1 MKHTPAS
8 FRRRRRRPVLRIA
21 PFLRPNGL
29 SLHCIG
35 EPQLHVAAAALPAVP
50 CELMS
55 SPADAAPSVGGVR
68 GQLWFLQVVT
78 EEQVG
83 CDA

>member
-1 MKHTPAS
+1 M
-8 FRRRRRRPVLRIA
+8 
-21 PFLRPNGL
+21 
-29 SLHCIG
+29 HCIG

-68 GQLWFLQVVT
+68 GQLWFLQVVN
-78 EEQVG
+78 
-83 CDA
+83 

>member
-1 MKHTPAS
+1 M
-8 FRRRRRRPVLRIA
+8 LRIA
-21 PFLRPNGL
+21 P

-83 CDA
+83 CDD